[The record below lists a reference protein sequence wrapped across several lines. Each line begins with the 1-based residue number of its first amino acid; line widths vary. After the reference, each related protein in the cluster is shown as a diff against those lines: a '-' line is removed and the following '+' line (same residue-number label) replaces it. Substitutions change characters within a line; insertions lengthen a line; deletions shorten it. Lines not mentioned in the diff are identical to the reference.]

1 MLRTT
6 GIDLGT
12 TDTREVS
19 VGVLW
24 GAPREGNGG
33 SRRVASVRSDILT
46 FRRAHL
52 PLANRDTC
60 RRVVQEELAHSLPFD
75 VDDAAWDFTG
85 RPGEEAWVV
94 VAPSDRLEP
103 VRQDVGETTTL
114 DVEPLGYLR
123 ACMAAHIQS
132 ALVIDMGASKTIFC
146 GIVAGRVDF
155 VRVMLRGG
163 IWLTKKLA
171 DRQRCSIEQAENL
184 KRSRGTDLPEL
195 AELLT
200 DLMSEAGLI
209 TPVPYDHV
217 LLCGGGAAT
226 PGLKPLL
233 RQRLGVDPELF
244 PLPAALNPYEHVA
257 AYGAAL
263 AGRPRMPRVRLV
275 DQRLTAE
282 AEAGGWK
289 YLAFW
294 SFVLM
299 LLIVA
304 DLEVRHYSL
313 QQRYDGVR
321 AGMVAAV
328 QPVLGKTDLPPE
340 QMLERLKKEIA
351 YGKGV
356 RQSSVKHV
364 MDTVGRLNG
373 PLKDFPQVDLR
384 VISADPLDNGVMKLE
399 GSAASVKEATSLN
412 QALAK
417 VIPDLKQI
425 NVRTAEPGRVN
436 FTFEGKIPPP

>member
-33 SRRVASVRSDILT
+33 ARRIASVRSDILT
-46 FRRAHL
+46 FRRALL
-52 PLANRDTC
+52 PMANRDTC
-60 RRVVQEELAHSLPFD
+60 RRYVHEELSQTLPFD

-94 VAPSDRLEP
+94 VAPSERLEP
-103 VRQDVGETTTL
+103 VRQDVGDSTTL

-171 DRQRCSIEQAENL
+171 DRQRCSVEQAENL
-184 KRSRGTDLPEL
+184 KRSRGTDLPEV

-200 DLMSEAGLI
+200 ELLSEAGLI
-209 TPVPYDHV
+209 TPVPYDHI

-233 RQRLGVDPELF
+233 KQRLGVEPELF
-244 PLPAALNPYEHVA
+244 PLPPALSPYEHVA

-263 AGRPRMPRVRLV
+263 AGRPRMPKVRLV
-275 DQRLTAE
+275 DHRVTAE

-289 YLAFW
+289 YLALW

-321 AGMVAAV
+321 AGLAAV
-328 QPVLGKTDLPPE
+328 AKPVLKEDLPPE
-340 QMLERLKKEIA
+340 QMLDRLKKEIA
-351 YGKGV
+351 YSKQV
-356 RQSSVKHV
+356 RQSSVKHI
-364 MDTVGRLNG
+364 MDTVGRLNA

-384 VISADPLDNGVMKLE
+384 VIMAENGVMKLE

-436 FTFEGKIPPP
+436 FTFEGKVPAP

>member
-33 SRRVASVRSDILT
+33 SRRIASVRSDILT
-46 FRRAHL
+46 FRRALL
-52 PLANRDTC
+52 PLANRETC
-60 RRVVQEELAHSLPFD
+60 RRYVQEELSQTLPFD
-75 VDDAAWDFTG
+75 VEDAAWDFTG
-85 RPGEEAWVV
+85 RGGEEAWVV
-94 VAPSDRLEP
+94 VAPSERLEP
-103 VRQDVGETTTL
+103 VRQDVGEATTL

-123 ACMAAHIQS
+123 ACIAAHIQS
-132 ALVIDMGASKTIFC
+132 AVVIDMGASKTIFC
-146 GIVAGRVDF
+146 GITAGKVDF

-171 DRQRCSIEQAENL
+171 ERQRCSVEQAENL

-200 DLMSEAGLI
+200 DLMGESGLV
-209 TPVPYDHV
+209 TPMPYDHV

-226 PGLKPLL
+226 PGLKPFLK
-233 RQRLGVDPELF
+233 QKLGVEPDLF
-244 PLPAALNPYEHVA
+244 PLPANLSPFEHVA

-289 YLAFW
+289 YLAAW
-294 SFVLM
+294 AFVLM

-313 QQRYDGVR
+313 QQRYDGVKV
-321 AGMVAAV
+321 GLIAAV
-328 QPVLGKTDLPPE
+328 KPVLGNSTLPPE
-340 QMLERLKKEIA
+340 QILDRLKKEIA
-351 YGKGV
+351 YSKQV
-356 RQSSVKHV
+356 RQSSVKHI
-364 MDTVGRLNG
+364 MDTVGRLNA
-373 PLKDFPQVDLR
+373 PLKDFPKVDLR
-384 VISADPLDNGVMKLE
+384 VIASEEGKLKLE
-399 GSAASVKEATSLN
+399 GSAESVKEATNLN

-436 FTFEGKIPPP
+436 FTFEGKVPPP